1 MRARILRRFL
11 LTVLVAAGLGSV
23 AWTWALAQNVTQLE
37 TTGKQSAA
45 RIDRLEAALD
55 QFAHD
60 ELIYV
65 ASGQIDREA
74 LTATSN
80 LSRQLVSESGWL
92 LGGLVAGAAPSA
104 GAVAQAVASLADVD
118 GRARENIQAGLD
130 LMAADLLFTETTRTR
145 QVLREQLRALRL
157 AESNAVADARA
168 TDLKQAWMA
177 LASVAILFAWG
188 LVRSAHR
195 PASDASANVTPQATE
210 PEHVAPQAREPEHV
224 APQATETEHVPL
236 NGVSRPDPPAS
247 IDLRETAALCT
258 AISRLQSGSDL
269 QPLLSRASA
278 LLNASGVVVW
288 MAAGEEMFPVAWHGY
303 DSKQLS
309 QLGPIG
315 HSSLN
320 AAADAWRTGTLQHV
334 AGGAGSRSAIV
345 APLLGVE
352 RCMGVLAIEVSA
364 GGETD
369 TPTQAATTLIAAQ
382 LSTVLGGWP
391 AGSSMPPAE
400 IVPFERAAASS

>member
-1 MRARILRRFL
+1 MRARILRLFL
-11 LTVLVAAGLGSV
+11 LTILVAAGLGSV

-104 GAVAQAVASLADVD
+104 GAVAEAVASLADVD

-157 AESNAVADARA
+157 AESNAVADGRA

-188 LVRSAHR
+188 LVRSARR
-195 PASDASANVTPQATE
+195 PASEASANVTAQATE
-210 PEHVAPQAREPEHV
+210 PEHVALNA
-224 APQATETEHVPL
+224 VP
-236 NGVSRPDPPAS
+236 RPDPPPS

-258 AISRLQSGSDL
+258 AISRLQSESDL
-269 QPLLSRASA
+269 QPLLSRAST

-320 AAADAWRTGTLQHV
+320 AAADAWRTGTLQYV

-364 GGETD
+364 GRETD

>member
-1 MRARILRRFL
+1 MRARILRLFL
-11 LTVLVAAGLGSV
+11 LTILVAAGLGSV

-104 GAVAQAVASLADVD
+104 GAVAPAVASLADVD

-157 AESNAVADARA
+157 AESNAVADGRA

-188 LVRSAHR
+188 LVRSARR
-195 PASDASANVTPQATE
+195 PASEASANVTPQATE
-210 PEHVAPQAREPEHV
+210 PEHVAPQATEPEQV
-224 APQATETEHVPL
+224 AL
-236 NGVSRPDPPAS
+236 NGVSRPDPPPS

-258 AISRLQSGSDL
+258 AISRVQSESDL
-269 QPLLSRASA
+269 QPLLSRAST

-320 AAADAWRTGTLQHV
+320 AAADAWRTGTLQYV

-364 GGETD
+364 GRETD

>member
-1 MRARILRRFL
+1 MRARSLRLLL
-11 LTVLVAAGLGSV
+11 LTILVAAGLGSV
-23 AWTWALAQNVTQLE
+23 AWTWALAQDVTQLE
-37 TTGKQSAA
+37 TTGKQSAD

-55 QFAHD
+55 QFARD

-65 ASGQIDREA
+65 ASGQIDRET

-80 LSRQLVSESGWL
+80 LSRQLVSESAWL

-104 GAVAQAVASLADVD
+104 GAVAEAVALLAEVD

-157 AESNAVADARA
+157 AESNAVADGRA

-188 LVRSAHR
+188 LLRSADR
-195 PASDASANVTPQATE
+195 PAPEASVNVTPQAAE
-210 PEHVAPQAREPEHV
+210 PEHVALNV
-224 APQATETEHVPL
+224 VP
-236 NGVSRPDPPAS
+236 RADPPPS
-247 IDLRETAALCT
+247 IDLQETAALCT
-258 AISRLQSGSDL
+258 AISRLQSESDL

-320 AAADAWRTGTLQHV
+320 ATADAWRTGTLQYV
-334 AGGAGSRSAIV
+334 AGEAGWRSAIV

-352 RCMGVLAIEVSA
+352 RCIGVLAIEVSA
-364 GGETD
+364 GRETD

-391 AGSSMPPAE
+391 AGSSIPSAD

>member
-1 MRARILRRFL
+1 MRARILRLLL
-11 LTVLVAAGLGSV
+11 LTILVAAGLGSV
-23 AWTWALAQNVTQLE
+23 AWTWALAQNVIQLE

-55 QFAHD
+55 QFARD

-65 ASGQIDREA
+65 ASGQIDRET

-80 LSRQLVSESGWL
+80 LSRQLVSESAWL
-92 LGGLVAGAAPSA
+92 LGGLAAGAAPSA
-104 GAVAQAVASLADVD
+104 GAVAEAVAALADVD

-195 PASDASANVTPQATE
+195 PASKAPANVPPQATE
-210 PEHVAPQAREPEHV
+210 PEHVALDV
-224 APQATETEHVPL
+224 VPT
-236 NGVSRPDPPAS
+236 PDPPPS

-258 AISRLQSGSDL
+258 AISRLQSESDL
-269 QPLLSRASA
+269 QPLLSRAST

-303 DSKQLS
+303 DSKQLN

-320 AAADAWRTGTLQHV
+320 AAADAWRTGTLQYV

-364 GGETD
+364 GRETD

-391 AGSSMPPAE
+391 AGSSMPPAG

>member
-80 LSRQLVSESGWL
+80 LSRQLVSESAWL

-104 GAVAQAVASLADVD
+104 GAVAEAVASLADVD

-157 AESNAVADARA
+157 AESNAVADGRA

-188 LVRSAHR
+188 LVRSARR
-195 PASDASANVTPQATE
+195 PASEASANVTPQATE
-210 PEHVAPQAREPEHV
+210 PEPVALNV
-224 APQATETEHVPL
+224 VP
-236 NGVSRPDPPAS
+236 RPDPPPS

-258 AISRLQSGSDL
+258 AISRVQSESDL
-269 QPLLSRASA
+269 QPLLSRAST

-320 AAADAWRTGTLQHV
+320 AAADAWRTGTLQYV

-364 GGETD
+364 GRETD

-400 IVPFERAAASS
+400 IVRFERAAASS

>member
-1 MRARILRRFL
+1 MRARILRLLL
-11 LTVLVAAGLGSV
+11 LTILVAAGLGSV
-23 AWTWALAQNVTQLE
+23 AWTWALAQDVAQLE

-65 ASGQIDREA
+65 ASGQIDRET

-80 LSRQLVSESGWL
+80 LSRQLVSESAWL

-130 LMAADLLFTETTRTR
+130 LMAADLLFTETTGTR

-195 PASDASANVTPQATE
+195 PASEASANVTPQATE
-210 PEHVAPQAREPEHV
+210 PEHVALNV
-224 APQATETEHVPL
+224 VP
-236 NGVSRPDPPAS
+236 RPDPPPS

-258 AISRLQSGSDL
+258 AISRLQSESDL
-269 QPLLSRASA
+269 QPLLSRAST

-303 DSKQLS
+303 DSKHLS

-320 AAADAWRTGTLQHV
+320 AAADAWRTGALQYV
-334 AGGAGSRSAIV
+334 AGGAESRSAIV

-364 GGETD
+364 GRETD

>member
-1 MRARILRRFL
+1 MRARILRLLL
-11 LTVLVAAGLGSV
+11 LTILVAAGLGSV
-23 AWTWALAQNVTQLE
+23 AWTWALAQDVTQLE
-37 TTGKQSAA
+37 TIGKQSAD

-65 ASGQIDREA
+65 ASGQIDRET

-80 LSRQLVSESGWL
+80 LSRQLVSESAWL

-104 GAVAQAVASLADVD
+104 GAVAEAVASLADVD
-118 GRARENIQAGLD
+118 GRARENLEAGLD
-130 LMAADLLFTETTRTR
+130 LMAADLLFTETTRMR

-157 AESNAVADARA
+157 AESNAVADGRA

-195 PASDASANVTPQATE
+195 PASEASANVTPQATE
-210 PEHVAPQAREPEHV
+210 PEHVALNV
-224 APQATETEHVPL
+224 VP
-236 NGVSRPDPPAS
+236 RPDPLFL
-247 IDLRETAALCT
+247 IDLREIAAFCT
-258 AISRLQSGSDL
+258 AISRLQSEGDL
-269 QPLLSRASA
+269 QPLLSRAST

-303 DSKQLS
+303 DSKHLS

-320 AAADAWRTGTLQHV
+320 AAADAWRTGALQYV
-334 AGGAGSRSAIV
+334 TGGAGSRSAIV

-364 GGETD
+364 GRETD

>member
-1 MRARILRRFL
+1 MRARILRLLL
-11 LTVLVAAGLGSV
+11 LTILVAAGLSSV
-23 AWTWALAQNVTQLE
+23 AWTWALAQDVTQVE

-65 ASGQIDREA
+65 ASGQIDTET

-80 LSRQLVSESGWL
+80 LSQQLVSESAWL
-92 LGGLVAGAAPSA
+92 LGGLAAGAAPSA
-104 GAVAQAVASLADVD
+104 GAVAEAVASLADVD

-145 QVLREQLRALRL
+145 QLLREQLRALRL

-188 LVRSAHR
+188 LVRSARR
-195 PASDASANVTPQATE
+195 PASEASANVTPQATE
-210 PEHVAPQAREPEHV
+210 PEPVALNV
-224 APQATETEHVPL
+224 VPRPDP
-236 NGVSRPDPPAS
+236 RPDPPPS

-258 AISRLQSGSDL
+258 AISRLQSESGL
-269 QPLLSRASA
+269 QPLLSRAST

-303 DSKQLS
+303 DSKHLS

-320 AAADAWRTGTLQHV
+320 AAADAWRTGTLQYV

-364 GGETD
+364 GRETD